1 MKNVL
6 FTALFVLSLYT
17 GALAQ
22 ATQEGNVLIGTTT
35 QLVGGLFGSSIGP
48 NSAGFAIINS
58 KASIDGNKTDGINLT
73 AFNISPTVA
82 FFVADGLAIGGN
94 LSFAYLKVEDVD
106 DASTAIAIGPLARY
120 YIDLD
125 NVKPFLQ
132 ANLSVGRSSDGSD
145 DIDKDNVLGLGL
157 GAGAAFFFNDH
168 VSLDLMLGYNHDRS
182 TNLENDD
189 RTALLNTFGLAIG
202 FSFFID

>member
-1 MKNVL
+1 MKNLL
-6 FTALFVLSLYT
+6 FTALFVLSLCT

-22 ATQEGNVLIGTTT
+22 ATQEGNVLVGTTT
-35 QLVGGLFGSSIGP
+35 QLVGGLLGSDGA
-48 NSAGFAIINS
+48 NTAGFAVINS
-58 KASIDGNKTDGINLT
+58 RASIDGDKTDGINLT

-82 FFVADGLAIGGN
+82 FFVADGLAIGGT
-94 LSFAYLKVEDVD
+94 LGFSYLKVEDAD
-106 DASTAIAIGPLARY
+106 DASTVITIGPLARY
-120 YIDLD
+120 YLDLD

-145 DIDKDNVLGLGL
+145 DIDKDNILGLGL

-168 VSLDLMLGYNHDRS
+168 VSLDLMLGYNHNRS
-182 TNLENDD
+182 TNLVNDD